1 MARKSKMGR
10 PRLPE
15 GEKGRVYTFYAPKDL
30 SDNLESVLE
39 NTGGTISEFLREAVE
54 NATAAQLEM
63 YARSRLSN
71 PILNQYTGGSIET
84 PKRK

>member
-1 MARKSKMGR
+1 MPKTKMGR
-10 PRLPE
+10 PRVE
-15 GEKGRVYTFYAPKDL
+15 EKGRVYGFYAGPEL
-30 SDNLESVLE
+30 TRAIEEVMQY
-39 NTGGTISEFLREAVE
+39 TGGTISEFLREAVE

-84 PKRK
+84 QKRN